1 VSLGNPRELQQSL
14 DGSRVRD
21 IALLLKGH
29 EISVK
34 ISHQG
39 RVRKS
44 EIEQQLKS
52 GRDREPFRV
61 LISKRHFQVDLRLA
75 IIKCESQGPVSV
87 GVIDMNGLKA
97 INDTFG
103 HGAGDEAIRSYL
115 LAVAGVLET
124 KGEAYRGDG
133 GDEVFLVIPTLAFS
147 EATQLAKA
155 ILRQINNERLAQWPD
170 VRLSASFGL
179 AWTEDPAHSP
189 DDLSRNADELMYRA
203 KKASKDTSTSR
214 LALQGAE
221 EIEVIGQDI

>member
-1 VSLGNPRELQQSL
+1 
-14 DGSRVRD
+14 
-21 IALLLKGH
+21 
-29 EISVK
+29 
-34 ISHQG
+34 
-39 RVRKS
+39 
-44 EIEQQLKS
+44 
-52 GRDREPFRV
+52 
-61 LISKRHFQVDLRLA
+61 
-75 IIKCESQGPVSV
+75 
-87 GVIDMNGLKA
+87 
-97 INDTFG
+97 
-103 HGAGDEAIRSYL
+103 
-115 LAVAGVLET
+115 
-124 KGEAYRGDG
+124 
-133 GDEVFLVIPTLAFS
+133 LAFS